1 MLVMTAIVMTIL
13 YLGMIS
19 WTCVN
24 IKVYLVDQRRYKTF
38 SVLVFYI
45 ITIVV
50 EISRILMYIN
60 VIMLLIWKNKISP
73 AFVDLYVYNVCY
85 VVALFSKII
94 MGFFQVQSMA
104 EVIVKLEAKNEAR
117 AQIISRIIMASVVFI
132 NTTLLICMIVEAIY
146 FVKALN
152 NVYYC
157 KDS

>member
-1 MLVMTAIVMTIL
+1 MTIL
-13 YLGMIS
+13 YLGMTS

-45 ITIVV
+45 ISIVV

-60 VIMLLIWKNKISP
+60 VIMLVIWGNKINP
-73 AFVDLYVYNVCY
+73 AFGYLYVYNVCY

-104 EVIVKLEAKNEAR
+104 EVIVKLEAKN
-117 AQIISRIIMASVVFI
+117 
-132 NTTLLICMIVEAIY
+132 
-146 FVKALN
+146 
-152 NVYYC
+152 
-157 KDS
+157 